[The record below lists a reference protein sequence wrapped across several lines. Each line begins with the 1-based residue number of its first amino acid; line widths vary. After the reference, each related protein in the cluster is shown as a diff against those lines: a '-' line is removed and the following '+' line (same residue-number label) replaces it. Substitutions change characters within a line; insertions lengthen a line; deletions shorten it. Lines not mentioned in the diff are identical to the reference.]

1 MAISAA
7 TVPGQILTSA
17 YVNNNI
23 NSFGTLITSNTFSIT
38 NAAPLNL
45 DNVFTATYDNYILQL
60 QNVTSAAGTTSV
72 ILQWRVGGVTTVA
85 NYFSVFM
92 GYTSAGATY
101 NTNNNGGAVGIDVAI
116 AETAAGSG
124 SSLVN
129 LMTPKTTGQA
139 AAYGQLFAQG
149 PGFYAIRQGG
159 GALNAGTDFDGFTLR
174 ASASTIT
181 GTYSL
186 FGVRKL

>member
-1 MAISAA
+1 MTVSTA
-7 TVPGQILTSA
+7 TTAGQILTSA

-23 NSFGTLITSNTFSIT
+23 NSFGTYITGGTFSIT

-45 DNVFTATYDNYILQL
+45 DNVFTATYDNYILTT
-60 QNVTSAAGTTSV
+60 QNITSAVGTTSV
-72 ILQWRVGGVTTVA
+72 LLQWRVGGVTTVA
-85 NYFSVFM
+85 NYFTAYM

-101 NTNNNGGAVGIDVAI
+101 NTGNNGGAVGIDVAI

-124 SSLVN
+124 SSVVN
-129 LMTPKTTGQA
+129 LMTPKTTGQP

-149 PGFYAIRQGG
+149 PGFYATRQGG
-159 GALNAGTDFDGFTLR
+159 GALNAATDFDGFTLR

-181 GTYSL
+181 GTYTL
-186 FGVRKL
+186 FGIRKL

>member
-1 MAISAA
+1 MTVSTA
-7 TVPGQILTSA
+7 TTSGQILTSA

-23 NSFGTLITSNTFSIT
+23 NSLGTYITSNTMSIT

-45 DNVFTATYDNYILQL
+45 DNVFTSTYDNYILVL
-60 QNVTSAAGTTSV
+60 QNLTTAAGTASV
-72 ILQWRVGGVTTVA
+72 ILQWRVGGVTTTA
-85 NYFSVFM
+85 GYFTAFT
-92 GYTSAGATY
+92 GYTSAGANSTDS
-101 NTNNNGGAVGIDVAI
+101 NNGGAVGINVGL

-124 SSLVN
+124 SSVVN

-149 PGFYAIRQGG
+149 PGYYYTRQGG
-159 GALNAGTDFDGFTLR
+159 GALNAATDFDGLTLR

-181 GTYSL
+181 GTYTL